1 MPINTVEFDLS
12 MVNPETG
19 EYRTARTYTVDG
31 VLGVDNQ
38 PRLLSIGQL
47 VMAICLQRAASLEAG
62 IITLMEEMI
71 DLQTIVN
78 RRDVAFST
86 SSNVVRALGTSS
98 MDNAQ
103 NF

>member
-1 MPINTVEFDLS
+1 MKIYEVTENKKEYMDLLFLAD
-12 MVNPETG
+12 E
-19 EYRTARTYTVDG
+19 
-31 VLGVDNQ
+31 Q
-38 PRLLSIGQL
+38 
-47 VMAICLQRAASLEAG
+47 
-62 IITLMEEMI
+62 EEMI